1 VLRCTAP
8 PYLPPQP
15 HNPQT
20 SLSKLL
26 LFYNLTAE
34 IQGKIVAEMYERSV
48 RAGEILIQQGD
59 TGLAASELYVVKSGS
74 FEVRGGGRAVPV
86 CRWSAA
92 GACKRGWQRQPACWP
107 PAPQLPAP

>member
-15 HNPQT
+15 HSPQT